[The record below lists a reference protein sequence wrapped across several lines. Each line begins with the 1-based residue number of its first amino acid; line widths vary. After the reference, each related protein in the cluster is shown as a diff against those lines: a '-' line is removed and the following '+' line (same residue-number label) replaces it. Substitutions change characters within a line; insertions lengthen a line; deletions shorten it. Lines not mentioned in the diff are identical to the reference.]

1 MRNRVLGTSVSILA
15 VLLLVPSAQAQGT
28 KLKVDGD
35 LIKSYIAAVA
45 ADDFQGRQTLTEGYR
60 RAAEW
65 LAARYEEFGL
75 KPAGANGTY
84 FQDVPIGRELIWNTG
99 VPQLSVDGT
108 AFSVHEGD
116 FRLGSASTPAT
127 TINSDVVFVGYGIS
141 APDKGLDEYAGVSVR
156 NRIVLALTGSPL
168 DAPEPRRGGMGPGP
182 RTGTP
187 LEADLTAE
195 STNNAKIKA
204 AYEKGAVAIL
214 LYNPD
219 EGTQTSGM
227 AFGRRSREAGLT
239 PERNFLDATITGRV
253 FRAIMQENDQES
265 TGGISRRVNG
275 WRQDIKYGQTRS
287 QNVGTRVSLKGYD
300 TTERFNEE
308 LGNNVARNV
317 LAKIEGTD
325 RRLRNQYVIM
335 GGHLDHVGMRDGIVR
350 NGADDNAS
358 GTMVTLEIARVLSE
372 ANFRPRRTIIFA
384 GWSGE
389 EMGLIGSN
397 YYADNPSDGVTMDN
411 TVTYFNMDMVGL
423 GDAIGAPGALN
434 FPAIW
439 EVIKRDQDA
448 DVIAAVRPRT
458 GGPGGSDHSA
468 FITRGIEAL
477 ALMTSGGV
485 GHPDYH
491 QPEDDFE
498 KMDPEILR
506 KTGQFVLQGTINLAN
521 ERRVNLLIED
531 RLHKYNALMMSI
543 DSFSPGVEGTGYQ
556 HIDVGDT
563 QAEFFQAFLDSA
575 AAIATRPPAQATQQQ
590 QMMRMYRG
598 RGGAQKKSLARGVKD
613 LSVFGGS
620 LELMVAASDVV
631 GFGRIDIETED
642 GSWFSGGRLTSQGRA
657 ALAAMEENN
666 IFLHLKSPSQSLFRD
681 VLGAATKPFLV
692 TGEYA
697 IGAEMVDAINEKQVV
712 LGITFDPNKVEE
724 SVVQLDGAKAML
736 GDVDNLFLSLTTNDG
751 VDEAKVALYMGLIEK
766 GWTHEEIAGARRGGG
781 GIATGTLSRFGRGS
795 MMMMRR

>member
-1 MRNRVLGTSVSILA
+1 MRNRVLGTSVTILA

-35 LIKSYIAAVA
+35 LIKSYIAAVST
-45 ADDFQGRQTLTEGYR
+45 DDFQGRQTLTEGYR

-75 KPAGANGTY
+75 EPAGQNGTY

-99 VPQLSVDGT
+99 VPQLSVNGIP
-108 AFSVHEGD
+108 FSVHEGD

-141 APDKGLDEYAGVSVR
+141 APDKGLDEYAGVNVR

-168 DAPEPRRGGMGPGP
+168 DLPEPRRGGFGPGP

-187 LEADLTAE
+187 LDADFTAE
-195 STNNAKIKA
+195 STNNAKIKI
-204 AYEKGAVAIL
+204 AYEKGAAAIL

-219 EGTQTSGM
+219 EAAGSGM
-227 AFGRRSREAGLT
+227 SFGRRSREEGLT
-239 PERNFLDATITGRV
+239 PERNFLDATITARV
-253 FRAIMQENDQES
+253 FRAIMRENDQES
-265 TGGISRRVNG
+265 SGGTTRRVNA
-275 WRQDIKYGQTRS
+275 WRTDIKYGQTRS
-287 QNVGTRVSLKGYD
+287 QNVGSRVSLQGYE

-308 LGNNVARNV
+308 LGNNIARNV
-317 LAKIEGTD
+317 LAKIPGTD

-335 GGHLDHVGMRDGIVR
+335 GGHLDHVGMRDGLVR

-358 GTMVTLEIARVLSE
+358 GTMVALEAARVLSE

-384 GWSGE
+384 GWCGE

-397 YYADNPSDGVTMDN
+397 YYADNPCDGVTMDN

-434 FPAIW
+434 FPTIW
-439 EVIKRDQDA
+439 EVIKRDQDE

-468 FITRGIEAL
+468 FITRGIEAM

-491 QPEDDFE
+491 QPEDDIE
-498 KMDPEILR
+498 KIDPEILR

-543 DSFSPGVEGTGYQ
+543 DSFSPGVAGTGYR
-556 HIDVGDT
+556 HIDAGAT
-563 QAEFFQAFLDSA
+563 HAEFFQVFMDSA
-575 AAIATRPPAQATQQQ
+575 AAIATRPTAQATQQQ
-590 QMMRMYRG
+590 QMMRMYS
-598 RGGAQKKSLARGVKD
+598 RGGVGGRKKSFARGVND
-613 LSVFGGS
+613 LSLFGGS
-620 LELMVAASDVV
+620 LDLMVAGSDVI
-631 GFGRIDIETED
+631 GYGRIDVEAED
-642 GSWFSGGRLTSQGRA
+642 GTWFSGGRLTSQGRA
-657 ALAAMEENN
+657 ALTAMEENN
-666 IFLHLKSPSQSLFRD
+666 IFLHLKSPSESLFRD
-681 VLGAATKPFLV
+681 VLGAANRPFLV
-692 TGEYA
+692 TGEYT
-697 IGAEMVDAINEKQVV
+697 IGAGMVDAINEKQVV
-712 LGITFDPNKVEE
+712 LGVTFDPTRVDDC
-724 SVVQLDGAKAML
+724 VVQLDGTKAML
-736 GDVDNLFLSLTTNDG
+736 GDVDNICLCVTTMDG
-751 VDEAKVALYMGLIEK
+751 MDEAKVALYMGLIEK
-766 GWTHEEIAGARRGGG
+766 DWTHEEIAGARRAGG
-781 GIATGTLSRFGRGS
+781 GIATGNLTRFSRGIMGG
-795 MMMMRR
+795 MRR